1 MELEQEQ
8 DFDTYSL
15 FVFNIRSASTRD
27 YYLRRLKG
35 FFNHIDLLPDENIA
49 KKCDY
54 FVKKGKEDSDW
65 AFNNIVRFLQF
76 QKERVEQKEITDS
89 NQEFSKSYKI
99 IL

>member
-1 MELEQEQ
+1 
-8 DFDTYSL
+8 
-15 FVFNIRSASTRD
+15 
-27 YYLRRLKG
+27 
-35 FFNHIDLLPDENIA
+35 LLPDESIA

>member
-35 FFNHIDLLPDENIA
+35 FFNHIDLLPDESVA
-49 KKCDY
+49 KRCDY
-54 FVKKGKEDSDW
+54 FAKKGKEDSDW
-65 AFNNIVRFLQF
+65 AFNNIVKFLQF
-76 QKERVEQKEITDS
+76 QKERAEQKEIAGST
-89 NQEFSKSYKI
+89 QEFSKCNKI
-99 IL
+99 TL